1 MGRDFARARVWWSR
15 VKRLILLHVLAT
27 VLVLGCA
34 ASGQKAS
41 PLPTAQANDNRTAAG
56 ELKNYALDLHLEL
69 VETTWYP
76 EQDRGPSL
84 RVYGFSETGKAPR
97 IPGPLI
103 RVPQGTEI
111 HATLHNTLP
120 TVMFVRGLHSHA
132 ATGSEPLRVAPGE
145 AVEVRFTASSPGS
158 YYYSARSTKDSI
170 GEVGSLPITE
180 DLPMGEGPFGIE
192 GQLNGGFIVD
202 PPGNAADDRIFII
215 TLWMR
220 GVITPPFREIA
231 AINGKSWPYTERLSH
246 HVGDSVRW
254 RILNPS
260 VSDHAMHLHGF
271 FFRVDSLGDGDRDKS
286 YSPDEAP
293 HAVTQHL
300 PPGGTM
306 SLTWTPERAGQWLFH
321 CHMSSHMAEPSVA
334 SQLEPDS
341 HASDHAGAEDSSG
354 MRGLILGVTVTGD
367 RAAPTM
373 ASDRKPRQLRLLVRE
388 KPATRFSLARM
399 GYLIQEGA
407 GAETSDPPSIP
418 GPPLVLTRGEPVEI
432 TVVNQLKEETS
443 VHWHG
448 IELESYYDGVPG
460 WSGASPQTTPP
471 IPPGG
476 SFLARMTPPRSGTFI
491 YHTHWHDVAQLT
503 SGLYGPLLVLEPG
516 EKYDPAVDKIFIIS
530 RAGPD
535 ESESPLLLNGS
546 PQPPPL
552 VLKSGTKYRLRF
564 INIAKDDSDP
574 TVSLGS
580 NGTPVSW
587 RALAKDGWASPTVQP
602 LQPAHQL
609 VSVGETYDFEFIPE
623 RAGELTLQITLGFLR
638 TQITQLI
645 TVH

>member
-1 MGRDFARARVWWSR
+1 M
-15 VKRLILLHVLAT
+15 
-27 VLVLGCA
+27 
-34 ASGQKAS
+34 
-41 PLPTAQANDNRTAAG
+41 
-56 ELKNYALDLHLEL
+56 
-69 VETTWYP
+69 
-76 EQDRGPSL
+76 
-84 RVYGFSETGKAPR
+84 
-97 IPGPLI
+97 
-103 RVPQGTEI
+103 
-111 HATLHNTLP
+111 
-120 TVMFVRGLHSHA
+120 
-132 ATGSEPLRVAPGE
+132 
-145 AVEVRFTASSPGS
+145 
-158 YYYSARSTKDSI
+158 
-170 GEVGSLPITE
+170 
-180 DLPMGEGPFGIE
+180 
-192 GQLNGGFIVD
+192 
-202 PPGNAADDRIFII
+202 
-215 TLWMR
+215 
-220 GVITPPFREIA
+220 
-231 AINGKSWPYTERLSH
+231 
-246 HVGDSVRW
+246 
-254 RILNPS
+254 
-260 VSDHAMHLHGF
+260 
-271 FFRVDSLGDGDRDKS
+271 
-286 YSPDEAP
+286 
-293 HAVTQHL
+293 
-300 PPGGTM
+300 
-306 SLTWTPERAGQWLFH
+306 
-321 CHMSSHMAEPSVA
+321 
-334 SQLEPDS
+334 
-341 HASDHAGAEDSSG
+341 
-354 MRGLILGVTVTGD
+354 
-367 RAAPTM
+367 
-373 ASDRKPRQLRLLVRE
+373 
-388 KPATRFSLARM
+388 
-399 GYLIQEGA
+399 
-407 GAETSDPPSIP
+407 
-418 GPPLVLTRGEPVEI
+418 
-432 TVVNQLKEETS
+432 
-443 VHWHG
+443 
-448 IELESYYDGVPG
+448 ESYYDGVPG